1 MGCSLPGSSV
11 HAVSQA
17 RTLEW
22 VAISFSR
29 DFPDPG
35 IGCLFVLL
43 MISFAVQKSLIR
55 SYLLTFAFVSCALRE
70 GSKKNTAVIYVKEY
84 FAYVFL

>member
-1 MGCSLPGSSV
+1 MGCHLPGFSV
-11 HAVSQA
+11 YGVSQA

-35 IGCLFVLL
+35 IGCLFVLS

-55 SYLLTFAFVSCALRE
+55 SYLLIFAFVSCAVRE
-70 GSKKNTAVIYVKEY
+70 GSKKI
-84 FAYVFL
+84 LL